1 MTTVRGLFHFLQILT
16 TPLVVAALTLVHCLG
31 SASADRTAAQEPKHP
46 SAKVK
51 NEAIAKGSAV
61 ILRSDANLPRPV
73 DEMREAIL
81 AAVASGRIEDLREAF
96 ELNEIKPD
104 LGAGFGPGNETDP
117 VAFWRRISA
126 DGQGRELLAALANI
140 LALAPAAVPLG
151 KDVENNKVYVW
162 PYLAEVPVAGWTP
175 AQEVD
180 ALRLVS
186 VDELRRMRAG
196 GTYTFWRLAIGAEGT
211 WLSLTRK

>member
-1 MTTVRGLFHFLQILT
+1 MTTVRGVFHSLRILT
-16 TPLVVAALTLVHCLG
+16 TPFLVAALTLVHCLG
-31 SASADRTAAQEPKHP
+31 SAGADRAAAQGQTQLPPKSKTGEPGTGP
-46 SAKVK
+46 V
-51 NEAIAKGSAV
+51 V
-61 ILRSDANLPRPV
+61 ILRSDASLPRPV

-104 LGAGFGPGNETDP
+104 LGDGFAPGKQTDP
-117 VAFWRRISA
+117 VAFWRKISG
-126 DGQGRELLAALANI
+126 DGQGRDILAGLANI
-140 LALAPAAVPLG
+140 LALGPAVVPLG

-186 VDELRRMRAG
+186 VEELRRIRAG